1 MSSEAKLDP
10 KLIAAWVKAAH
21 GIDLPEALAE
31 LTAIEMEPMNA
42 RALDALKAY
51 DIEGEPAD
59 FQAILESRA
68 EQKP

>member
-1 MSSEAKLDP
+1 MPLDA

-21 GIDLPEALAE
+21 GIELPETLAE

-42 RALDALKAY
+42 RALAALRDY

-59 FQAILESRA
+59 FQAILEAHA
-68 EQKP
+68 ERKP